1 MLLKNFK
8 AVIDEEEMQL
18 TERLLKEKGRE
29 EYFGDIS
36 DELKEWIE
44 EREKFL
50 AESMARAYEVWV
62 RGKRISV
69 SS

>member
-1 MLLKNFK
+1 MMLKNFK

-62 RGKRISV
+62 RREV
-69 SS
+69 LP

>member
-62 RGKRISV
+62 RREV
-69 SS
+69 LP